1 MANAHLI
8 IPSPALPLNKATT
21 AMPRTHP
28 HVHLLPLQLSSSQV
42 GGTFT
47 QCLEEDMFHKHVHS
61 STCQSFS
68 MTFIW
73 CSMSVRLHV
82 WYQQTNGCFNVPTSL
97 SGLSKNSRLT
107 LVSVEMNGL
116 QRMEKPRSTG
126 SREAFLVV
134 YSQRNEI
141 WWLAGFCWGT
151 DCRVQHLL
159 PPPPTSNSVYVT
171 SLSVPPTSWFESS
184 YLPNVEASNLH
195 QKSQWQTNPK
205 ISYWIF

>member
-1 MANAHLI
+1 MADAHLI
-8 IPSPALPLNKATT
+8 IPSPPLPLNKATT

-28 HVHLLPLQLSSSQV
+28 HVQLLLLQLSSSQI

-47 QCLEEDMFHKHVHS
+47 QCLEEDM
-61 STCQSFS
+61 STFPLASLS
-68 MTFIW
+68 RMTFVW

-82 WYQQTNGCFNVPTSL
+82 WCQQTNGCFNVPTSL
-97 SGLSKNSRLT
+97 SSLSKNCQLT
-107 LVSVEMNGL
+107 LVSVDMNGL
-116 QRMEKPRSTG
+116 QRMEKPRSTS

-151 DCRVQHLL
+151 DCRVQHLI

-195 QKSQWQTNPK
+195 QKSQ
-205 ISYWIF
+205 